1 VSYALARMSDPE
13 PPPPPPEPSPQ
24 PPSPQPAAPPET
36 QTQKLAR
43 LRQAFDARAKRV
55 ARVLLHA
62 RYVFGYLA
70 AGFLVSVPISLG
82 SRIGYGIGFKE
93 ALENMGLSVTYGILL
108 LIPFFVLIPF
118 SRIDWKGMRV
128 PEFQLFELA
137 VTRHATWVG
146 FALCLVFYQL
156 HAFTNWVEPS
166 VAWTVA
172 VLMLFAWGRIKVNVL
187 LFPEFY
193 KEEEKASA

>member
-1 VSYALARMSDPE
+1 MSDPE
-13 PPPPPPEPSPQ
+13 PPPPPPEPSPAP
-24 PPSPQPAAPPET
+24 PPSPAPAPPDAQT

-43 LRQAFDARAKRV
+43 LKQAFEARAKRV
-55 ARVLLHA
+55 ARILLHA

-82 SRIGYGIGFKE
+82 SRIGYGITFSE
-93 ALENMGLSVTYGILL
+93 ALGNIGRSVAYGAVLL
-108 LIPFFVLIPF
+108 VPFLVLIPF

-137 VTRHATWVG
+137 VTRHATWAG

-156 HAFTNWVEPS
+156 HAFTSFVEPS